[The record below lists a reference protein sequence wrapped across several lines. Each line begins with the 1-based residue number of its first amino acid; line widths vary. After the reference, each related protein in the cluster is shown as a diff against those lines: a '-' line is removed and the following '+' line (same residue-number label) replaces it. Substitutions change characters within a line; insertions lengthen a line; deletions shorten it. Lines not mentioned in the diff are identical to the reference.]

1 MNIYYT
7 LIGKVH
13 YVTLDLCFAFCATVS
28 TFNLVREEKIG
39 LLSPKL
45 FSKLLILENFKLEI
59 VSYKKTFCT
68 RFRNFI

>member
-1 MNIYYT
+1 M
-7 LIGKVH
+7 GKVY
-13 YVTLDLCFAFCATVS
+13 YVTLDLCFAFCATVL
-28 TFNLVREEKIG
+28 TFNLLREEKRG

-45 FSKLLILENFKLEI
+45 FFKLLVIKNFKLEI